1 MKTRATI
8 LKYFFLVVLSYWVA
22 TLAILQSCDPHN
34 LSTRQKERYNPVKEY
49 MVANRG
55 NIYDRNGNLLVGSQ
69 KLFQIDVDL
78 LILQQRAENRKQDI
92 NSYFLQI
99 DDIFTRNSNLN
110 QGRTYDILRFANVRS
125 PMISDSFTEEQVHRI
140 RAEMNSAGFRVMTS
154 TFASLRRIYPREN
167 LASRLLGI
175 TESISDDSRHNRYT
189 FRLRGSNGIEKT
201 CDRDLAGNYG
211 WREIM
216 LSPSKNRL
224 PFPNEVSKDV
234 VHGASVYLTI
244 NMHIQEILE
253 SNLRKGINSFGART
267 ALGVIM
273 NPHNGEVIAMAG
285 IKREDIARENRGDFN
300 SIRAEQNLPIQHWFE
315 PGSTIKPFVSL
326 IALDKNVAKE
336 SDMFD
341 CRPWQLNYGG
351 GTTRTIRCTHERGNF
366 SFRDVIVFSC
376 NVATARIADRIG
388 SRDLYRYY
396 LNLGFGSS
404 TKIDLDFE
412 SSGSFA
418 KLSDWSAFTLHSVSF
433 GQEMTVTA
441 LQLATAFC
449 ALANGG
455 YILRPSIVSKKVDKD
470 NNVYG
475 RSQRRV
481 LRTISN
487 KRNIALNNSFMLDV
501 VERGTGGNTKFRNIK
516 IAGKTG
522 TSEKMVG
529 TVNRRPV
536 YTASFAGFFPYENP
550 EYVMVIVYDEPDHRF
565 RFGST
570 SAVVSFKNIV
580 EEMLTVP
587 DCAVA
592 QNIRLNSQELLT
604 MPRLT
609 GMKVDD
615 AKKILNNNKINF
627 RIVNETADSII
638 SQQFPQQGTRFG
650 SNNRVTLYATKNVP
664 KNAKTVDPIQEDRMP
679 NLVGLSLRDAIR
691 ISKEHQINLSID
703 GSGHIVSQNIRPG
716 ERIRLQQRCVVVA
729 R

>member
-1 MKTRATI
+1 MKNRITFLKFFFSLI
-8 LKYFFLVVLSYWVA
+8 LIYWVIA
-22 TLAILQSCDPHN
+22 LAILQSCDPHN
-34 LSTRQKERYNPVKEY
+34 LAKRKKDRYNTEKDFI
-49 MVANRG
+49 VANRG

-69 KLFQIDVDL
+69 KLYQIDIDRERLETV
-78 LILQQRAENRKQDI
+78 ANNRKQDI
-92 NSYFLQI
+92 DTIFLHI
-99 DDIFTRNSNLN
+99 DDIFTRNSNLS
-110 QGRTYDILRFANVRS
+110 QGRTYDRLRFSRARS
-125 PMISDSFTEEQVHRI
+125 PMISDSFTEEQMQLI
-140 RAEMNSAGFRVMTS
+140 KTEMVKAGYGALTV

-175 TESISDDSRHNRYT
+175 TESITDDSRHNRYT
-189 FRLRGSNGIEKT
+189 FRLRGSNGIERT

-211 WREIM
+211 WREVM
-216 LSPSKNRL
+216 LSPSKKIL
-224 PFPNEVSKDV
+224 PFPSKATKDV

-253 SNLRKGINSFGART
+253 NNLRKGINTFGAKT

-285 IKREDIARENRGDFN
+285 LKREDIARENRGDFN

-336 SDMFD
+336 SEMFE
-341 CRPWQLNYGG
+341 CKPWNINYGSG
-351 GTTRTIRCTHERGNF
+351 VTRTIRCTHERGNF
-366 SFRDVIVFSC
+366 SFRDVIVQSC

-396 LNLGFGSS
+396 INLGFGSS

-412 SSGSFA
+412 SSGKFS

-433 GQEMTVTA
+433 GQEISVTA

-455 YILRPSIVSKKVDKD
+455 YVLRPSIISKKVDID

-475 RSQRRV
+475 RSQRKV
-481 LRTISN
+481 LKTISN
-487 KRNIALNNSFMLDV
+487 RKNIELNNSFMLDV
-501 VERGTGGNTKFRNIK
+501 VERGTGTNTRFRNIK

-522 TSEKMVG
+522 TSER
-529 TVNRRPV
+529 TVATANTRAT

-587 DCAVA
+587 DCSVA
-592 QNIRLNSQELLT
+592 QNIRANSQELIT
-604 MPRLT
+604 MPNVT
-609 GMKVDD
+609 GLKVDD
-615 AKKILNNNKINF
+615 AKKLLKNNQISF
-627 RIVNETADSII
+627 RIINELADNVI
-638 SQQFPQQGTRFG
+638 SQQFPKQGTRFG
-650 SNNRVTLYATKNVP
+650 SNNRVTLYASKNQS
-664 KNAKTVDPIQEDRMP
+664 KNEARNEPIIEDRMP
-679 NLVGLSLRDAIR
+679 NLVGLSLRDAINV
-691 ISKEHQINLSID
+691 SKEYQINLSIE

-716 ERIRLQQRCVVVA
+716 ERIRTQQRCLVVA